1 MKENAKV
8 EKPCKFALKF
18 FYAFSLIFF
27 LKFHSHFSVLGHLY
41 VAEALIML
49 NRPADA
55 CMYLE
60 PKFIKE
66 LKGDDFETKN
76 WPVKS
81 LEAAQSILTYNLA
94 ATLAIQ
100 GEYNLS
106 KKILGACKHPIVFS
120 RLKILKMYL
129 DIQTGNMENCKLMIR
144 LDTPQYF

>member
-1 MKENAKV
+1 M
-8 EKPCKFALKF
+8 KF
-18 FYAFSLIFF
+18 FKSLSQQY
-27 LKFHSHFSVLGHLY
+27 LLFSVLGHLY
-41 VAEALIML
+41 AAEALIML
-49 NRPADA
+49 NKPAEA

-60 PKFIKE
+60 PKFIKD

-76 WPVKS
+76 WGVKS

-106 KKILGACKHPIVFS
+106 NKILSACKHPIVFS

-129 DIQTGNMENCKLMIR
+129 ELQAGNIDNCKHMIR